1 MSEFPAGLDRDGLEY
16 IMELDDDVRS
26 FERIEG
32 ATAMWRVVVER
43 DGQGPVEMFVDNGL
57 NEIFVQAFVRIDSA
71 HLATALETVQTIGIV
86 GLVTIN
92 GDVFIRSGFLIGE
105 STIHAFTNCYG
116 AVAIAYHLYHQA
128 IH

>member
-1 MSEFPAGLDRDGLEY
+1 
-16 IMELDDDVRS
+16 
-26 FERIEG
+26 
-32 ATAMWRVVVER
+32 MWRVVVER